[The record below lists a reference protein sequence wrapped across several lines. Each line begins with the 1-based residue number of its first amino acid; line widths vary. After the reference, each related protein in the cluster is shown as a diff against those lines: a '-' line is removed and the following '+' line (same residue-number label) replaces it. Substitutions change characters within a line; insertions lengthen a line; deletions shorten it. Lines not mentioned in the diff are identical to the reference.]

1 MSSLKKLGIVSAFLL
16 QQSSAAALPT
26 SDLLPREE
34 VYRDVI
40 RYMKCANLFT
50 SKPDVGGWEQG
61 MAAYWPD
68 EATGGEPPE
77 RVIFDMYSA
86 MEDYFYNGRG
96 IKYGG
101 TSDQGTSIWVDFKD
115 PGVIKPPNKIY
126 VGHVERKTAT
136 QTFGYN
142 CFTEDEFEYEDP
154 KYGTCMNYVKC
165 VQKDAVKVFI
175 KGSEDVMR
183 ATDMP
188 NPSEIYAKI
197 DEVYDKKQRLCDS
210 KKEVDLDY
218 IKSGCKIKFDCE
230 DNDEEGA
237 IMDMLVQTMRTMG
250 SSSEFW
256 KDEVVKG
263 PIVCDPSTDVCKTD
277 NEYIYRSIPSQIQLV
292 ARGIPQTTG
301 RVGYKVAH
309 VKATITCKNPNKD
322 ALCNA
327 LAKSFGLVSFI
338 PKVADIGDV
347 AGWATE
353 VGCGIVSEDDD
364 DED

>member
-1 MSSLKKLGIVSAFLL
+1 MHSLWKLGAVSPFLFQL
-16 QQSSAAALPT
+16 SRAAALPI

-34 VYRDVI
+34 IHRDVI
-40 RYMKCANLFT
+40 RYMKCGSLTT

-77 RVIFDMYSA
+77 RVIFEMYTA
-86 MEDYFYNGRG
+86 MEDYFYNGHG
-96 IKYGG
+96 SKYGG
-101 TSDQGTSIWVDFKD
+101 DSDKSTSIWVGFKD

-126 VGHVERKTAT
+126 VGHAERKTAT

-142 CFTEDEFEYEDP
+142 CFTEDEFRYEDP
-154 KYGTCMNYVKC
+154 KYGTCRNYVKC

-175 KGSEDVMR
+175 KGSEDVMT
-183 ATDMP
+183 ASDMP
-188 NPSEIYAKI
+188 IPSEIYAKI
-197 DEVYDKKQRLCDS
+197 DEVYDKKQRLCDAT
-210 KKEVDLDY
+210 KDVELDY
-218 IKSGCKIKFDCE
+218 IKSGCKIRFDCE

-237 IMDMLVQTMRTMG
+237 IMEKLVDTMRKMG
-250 SSSEFW
+250 SSAEFW
-256 KDEVVKG
+256 KDELIKG
-263 PIVCDPSTDVCKTD
+263 QVLCDASGGCYQQPDFI
-277 NEYIYRSIPSQIQLV
+277 NRSIPSQIQLV
-292 ARGIPQTTG
+292 ARGIPQSNG

-327 LAKSFGLVSFI
+327 LEKSFGLVSFI
-338 PKVADIGDV
+338 PKVADIGSV
-347 AGWATE
+347 AGWITE

-364 DED
+364 